1 MEIVVICISQMKQN
15 KAFMP
20 KYENYIG
27 ESAFSNTLFQRLLSF
42 LFIFFF
48 FFAAKIIY
56 AQSFELI
63 YKTNFDDIST
73 DAIETPDNSF
83 VLTLSSGNFYEED
96 YQFKLIKISSEG
108 LLIDSIEIVIP
119 ENYALKELY
128 NIYQVNDN
136 LYLTT
141 GLCRNKISDSLKII
155 IVQFDQNIESN
166 QTFMCNFSLQGNFN
180 IGNNFLNAYGNI
192 VTIGTDFNNYNHFL
206 LEYDM
211 FGNLINYQYYDDENF
226 TARYANAIWEVE
238 QLNKYHLYLAG
249 FPQEFW
255 IIDRITF
262 AIETVKNYNSTFWP
276 WDCSNGINN
285 TNYLVIG
292 RNYLN
297 DNIKKPAFLEVD
309 SSGNILCMQ
318 SYNFYADTNSGNIN
332 KSFDNY
338 TNKIYIVAAHNFLV
352 TSGYPFIPQQQWIWL
367 MKINTDYSVDW
378 QHFYKGDVNFMPY
391 KVLATTDGGALVL
404 STRYDWNDPIPDQRD
419 VHILKI
425 DSTGYYD
432 PITGTEEE
440 IEQMNKQILVYPN
453 PTNGDVNFV
462 LGLYSN
468 LQLFVYNSMGKLNL
482 TELLP
487 TSKTIDLSSLPNGVY
502 FYLITGKNGFKESG
516 KILKN

>member
-20 KYENYIG
+20 KYENYIR

-42 LFIFFF
+42 LFILFF

-73 DAIETPDNSF
+73 DVVETTDNSF
-83 VLTLSSGNFYEED
+83 VLALSSGYFYNED
-96 YQFKLIKISSEG
+96 YQFKLFKISNEG
-108 LLIDSIEIVIP
+108 IFIDSIEISIP
-119 ENYALKELY
+119 ENYKLKELY
-128 NIYQVNDN
+128 NIHQLNSN
-136 LYLTT
+136 FYLIT
-141 GLCRNKISDSLKII
+141 GLCKDKTSDTLKII
-155 IVQFDQNIESN
+155 IVQFDPNIESV
-166 QTFMCNFSLQGNFN
+166 QTLMCNFSFPGSYN
-180 IGNNFLNAYGNI
+180 IGNNILSANGNI
-192 VTIGTDFNNYNHFL
+192 ITIGTDFSNFNHFL

-211 FGNLINYQYYDDENF
+211 NGMLINYHYYIDENF
-226 TARYANAIWEVE
+226 TSRYANAIGDIE

-255 IIDRITF
+255 IIDKSTLSID
-262 AIETVKNYNSTFWP
+262 TVRNYNSTFWP
-276 WDCSNGINN
+276 WDSHKVPYN
-285 TNYLVIG
+285 TNYLVVG
-292 RNYLN
+292 RNYTN
-297 DNIKKPAFLEVD
+297 DNIKKPAFLDVD
-309 SSGNILCMQ
+309 TFGNILNMI
-318 SYNFYADTNSGNIN
+318 SYNSYPDTNSGNIN
-332 KSFDNY
+332 KSLDIYN
-338 TNKIYIVAAHNFLV
+338 NKIFFVAAHNFLV
-352 TSGYPFIPQQQWIWL
+352 TSGYPFVQQNQWIWL
-367 MKINTDYSVDW
+367 MRINADYSLQW
-378 QHFYKGDVNFMPY
+378 QHFYKGELNFMPY
-391 KVLATTDGGALVL
+391 KVLATSDGGALIL

-468 LQLFVYNSMGKLNL
+468 LQLFVYNSMGELNL
-482 TELLP
+482 SELLP
-487 TSKTIDLSSLPNGVY
+487 AFKTIDLSSLPNGVY
-502 FYLITGKNGFKESG
+502 FYLITGKNGFKEMG
-516 KILKN
+516 KILKK